1 MADGDEE
8 LRTRGGEAVR
18 AGRWARR
25 EFVERAVRLGAG
37 AAMATVLPLAAAG
50 RAYGSKPHR
59 DAATSADGKTESVT
73 GDSSLGAAAAAHGL
87 LYGCAVNMNA
97 LGADAAYAALVREQ
111 CRILVAENAMKWGAL
126 RPSAEGFNF
135 DQADAMVAFAEANRM
150 KIRGHNLAWHQ
161 NNPKWLEVTATKENA
176 RELLVTHIETVAG
189 RYAGRMHSWD
199 VVNEA
204 IRVEDGRAD
213 GLRNSVWLR
222 LVGEEYIE
230 LAFKTAREADPQ
242 ALLTYNDY
250 GIEAETREGEQKRE
264 AVIEMLRRMVA
275 RRVPVDAVG
284 VQSHIAAAVSAGNK
298 SAASQVGAGLMRFI
312 GAVRE
317 LGLQV
322 FVTEMDVNDR
332 ALAADEVGRDAAV
345 AAAYR
350 QYLEL
355 VLGDPAVKAVL
366 TWGITDRYTWLG
378 HEEGRADGKLE
389 RPLPFDAAGKAKAAF
404 FAVREVFDQRGT
416 AVSHG

>member
-1 MADGDEE
+1 M
-8 LRTRGGEAVR
+8 GEAGALR
-18 AGRWARR
+18 GASRR
-25 EFVERAVRLGAG
+25 EFLGTAARLGAC
-37 AAMATVLPLAAAG
+37 AATATVLPLIAAG
-50 RAYGSKPHR
+50 RAYAGKPR
-59 DAATSADGKTESVT
+59 RAAGEAAAEGVAGDA
-73 GDSSLGAAAAAHGL
+73 SLGAHAAEHGL

-97 LGADAAYAALVREQ
+97 VGTDAAYAALVREQ
-111 CRILVAENAMKWGAL
+111 ARIVVAENAMKWGAL

-135 DQADAMVAFAEANRM
+135 DQADALVAFAEANRM
-150 KIRGHNLAWHQ
+150 KIRGHNLVWHQ
-161 NNPKWLEVTATKENA
+161 SNPKWLEATATKENA

-204 IRVEDGRAD
+204 IHVEDGRPD
-213 GLRNSVWLR
+213 GLRNSLWLR
-222 LVGEEYIE
+222 LAGEEYIE
-230 LAFKTAREADPQ
+230 LAFHTAREADPQ
-242 ALLTYNDY
+242 ALLTYNEY
-250 GIEAETREGEQKRE
+250 GIEEETRAGEQKRE

-284 VQSHIAAAVSAGNK
+284 VQSHIAAWAADGSQSAD
-298 SAASQVGAGLMRFI
+298 SQYGAGLMRFI
-312 GAVRE
+312 AAARE

-332 ALAADEVGRDAAV
+332 ALAADGPGRDAAV

-355 VLGDPAVKAVL
+355 ALGDPAVRAVL

-378 HEEGRADGKLE
+378 HEEGRADGKPE
-389 RPLPFDAAGKAKAAF
+389 RPLPFDAEGKAKAAF
-404 FAVREVFDQRGT
+404 FAVREAFDQRGV
-416 AVSHG
+416 ASQSPGANA

>member
-1 MADGDEE
+1 
-8 LRTRGGEAVR
+8 
-18 AGRWARR
+18 
-25 EFVERAVRLGAG
+25 
-37 AAMATVLPLAAAG
+37 
-50 RAYGSKPHR
+50 
-59 DAATSADGKTESVT
+59 
-73 GDSSLGAAAAAHGL
+73 
-87 LYGCAVNMNA
+87 MNA

-111 CRILVAENAMKWGAL
+111 CRIVVAENAMKWGAL

-135 DQADAMVAFAEANRM
+135 DQADALVAFAESNRM
-150 KIRGHNLAWHQ
+150 KIRGHNLVWHQ
-161 NNPKWLEVTATKENA
+161 NNPKWLEAMATEANA

-222 LVGEEYIE
+222 LIGEEYIE

-242 ALLTYNDY
+242 ALLTYNEY

-275 RRVPVDAVG
+275 RRVPLDAVG
-284 VQSHIAAAVSAGNK
+284 VQSHIAAAATVAAGGNK

-312 GAVRE
+312 AAVRE

-322 FVTEMDVNDR
+322 FITEMDVNDR
-332 ALAADEVGRDAAV
+332 ALAADGPGRDAAV
-345 AAAYR
+345 ATAYR

-355 VLGDPAVKAVL
+355 VLGDAAVKAVL
-366 TWGITDRYTWLG
+366 TWGITDRYTWLD
-378 HEEGRADGKLE
+378 HEEGRADGKAE
-389 RPLPFDAAGKAKAAF
+389 RPLLFDAAGKAKAAF
-404 FAVREVFDQRGT
+404 FAVREAFDQRG
-416 AVSHG
+416 AAS

>member
-1 MADGDEE
+1 M
-8 LRTRGGEAVR
+8 RVS
-18 AGRWARR
+18 RR
-25 EFVERAVRLGAG
+25 EFVGTVARLGAG
-37 AAMATVLPLAAAG
+37 AAAASVLPLIAAG

-59 DAATSADGKTESVT
+59 DAATSAGGKTESVT

-111 CRILVAENAMKWGAL
+111 CRIVVAENAMKWGAL

-135 DQADAMVAFAEANRM
+135 DQADALVAFAEANRM

-161 NNPKWLEVTATKENA
+161 NNPKWLEATATKENA

-222 LVGEEYIE
+222 LIGEDYIE

-284 VQSHIAAAVSAGNK
+284 VQSHIAAAVAAGGTG
-298 SAASQVGAGLMRFI
+298 AQVGAGLMRFI

-332 ALAADEVGRDAAV
+332 ALAAEIVGRDAAV

-366 TWGITDRYTWLG
+366 TGGITDRYTWLG

-389 RPLPFDAAGKAKAAF
+389 RPLPFDTAGKAKAAF
-404 FAVREVFDQRGT
+404 FAMREAFDERG
-416 AVSHG
+416 

>member
-1 MADGDEE
+1 
-8 LRTRGGEAVR
+8 V
-18 AGRWARR
+18 
-25 EFVERAVRLGAG
+25 
-37 AAMATVLPLAAAG
+37 
-50 RAYGSKPHR
+50 
-59 DAATSADGKTESVT
+59 KTESVA
-73 GDSSLGAAAAAHGL
+73 GDASLGAHAAAHGL

-111 CRILVAENAMKWGAL
+111 CRILVAENAMKWGAM

-150 KIRGHNLAWHQ
+150 KIRGHNLVWHRD
-161 NNPKWLEVTATKENA
+161 NPRWLEATATKENA
-176 RELLVTHIETVAG
+176 RELLVAHIETVAG

-213 GLRNSVWLR
+213 GLRDSMWLR

-250 GIEAETREGEQKRE
+250 GIEAETRVGEQKRE

-275 RRVPVDAVG
+275 RHVPVDAVG

-298 SAASQVGAGLMRFI
+298 SAASQYGAGLMRFI

>member
-1 MADGDEE
+1 
-8 LRTRGGEAVR
+8 
-18 AGRWARR
+18 
-25 EFVERAVRLGAG
+25 
-37 AAMATVLPLAAAG
+37 
-50 RAYGSKPHR
+50 
-59 DAATSADGKTESVT
+59 
-73 GDSSLGAAAAAHGL
+73 
-87 LYGCAVNMNA
+87 MNA

-111 CRILVAENAMKWGAL
+111 ARIVVAENAMKWGAL

-135 DQADAMVAFAEANRM
+135 DQADAVVAFAEANRM

-161 NNPKWLEVTATKENA
+161 NNPKWLEATATKENA

-284 VQSHIAAAVSAGNK
+284 VQSHIAAAVVAGETGV
-298 SAASQVGAGLMRFI
+298 QVGAGLMRFI

-332 ALAADEVGRDAAV
+332 ALGAEIAGRDAAV

-350 QYLEL
+350 QYLGL
-355 VLGDPAVKAVL
+355 VLGDPAVRAVL

-389 RPLPFDAAGKAKAAF
+389 RPLPFDTEGKAKAAF
-404 FAVREVFDQRGT
+404 FAVREAFDQRGA

>member
-1 MADGDEE
+1 
-8 LRTRGGEAVR
+8 
-18 AGRWARR
+18 
-25 EFVERAVRLGAG
+25 
-37 AAMATVLPLAAAG
+37 
-50 RAYGSKPHR
+50 
-59 DAATSADGKTESVT
+59 
-73 GDSSLGAAAAAHGL
+73 
-87 LYGCAVNMNA
+87 MNA

-111 CRILVAENAMKWGAL
+111 ARIVVAENAMKWGAL

-135 DQADAMVAFAEANRM
+135 DQADALVAFAESNRM

-161 NNPKWLEVTATKENA
+161 NNPKWLEATATKENA

-284 VQSHIAAAVSAGNK
+284 VQSHIAAAVVAGETGV
-298 SAASQVGAGLMRFI
+298 QVGAGLMRFI

-389 RPLPFDAAGKAKAAF
+389 RPLPFDTAGKAKAAF
-404 FAVREVFDQRGT
+404 FAVREAFDQRGA

>member
-1 MADGDEE
+1 MA
-8 LRTRGGEAVR
+8 A
-18 AGRWARR
+18 
-25 EFVERAVRLGAG
+25 RLGAG
-37 AAMATVLPLAAAG
+37 AATATVLPLAVAG
-50 RAYGSKPHR
+50 RAYAGKPR
-59 DAATSADGKTESVT
+59 RAAGADATTEGVT
-73 GDSSLGAAAAAHGL
+73 GDASLGAHGAAHGL

-97 LGADAAYAALVREQ
+97 LATDAAYAALIREQ
-111 CRILVAENAMKWGAL
+111 CRIVVAENAMKWGAL

-135 DQADAMVAFAEANRM
+135 DQADALVAFAEANRM

-161 NNPKWLEVTATKENA
+161 GNPKWLEATATKENA

-213 GLRNSVWLR
+213 GLRNSLWLR
-222 LVGEEYIE
+222 LIGEDYIE

-242 ALLTYNDY
+242 ALLTYNEY
-250 GIEAETREGEQKRE
+250 GIEPETRAGEQKRE

-284 VQSHIAAAVSAGNK
+284 VQSHIAAVVAAGGNK
-298 SAASQVGAGLMRFI
+298 SAASQYGAGLMRFI
-312 GAVRE
+312 AAVRE

-322 FVTEMDVNDR
+322 FITEMDGNDR
-332 ALAADEVGRDAAV
+332 ALTADEPGRDAAV
-345 AAAYR
+345 AAAYK

-355 VLGDPAVKAVL
+355 VLGDPAVRLVL
-366 TWGITDRYTWLG
+366 TWGISDRYTWLD
-378 HEEGRADGKLE
+378 HEEGRADGKAE
-389 RPLPFDAAGKAKAAF
+389 RPLLFDEAGKAKASF
-404 FAVREVFDQRGT
+404 FAVRDAFDLRE
-416 AVSHG
+416 

>member
-1 MADGDEE
+1 M
-8 LRTRGGEAVR
+8 
-18 AGRWARR
+18 
-25 EFVERAVRLGAG
+25 
-37 AAMATVLPLAAAG
+37 
-50 RAYGSKPHR
+50 
-59 DAATSADGKTESVT
+59 KTESVG
-73 GDSSLGAAAAAHGL
+73 GDSSLAAHAAAHGL

-111 CRILVAENAMKWGAL
+111 ARIVVAENAMKWGAL

-161 NNPKWLEVTATKENA
+161 NNPKWLEATATKENA

-284 VQSHIAAAVSAGNK
+284 VQSHIAASVAAGGTG
-298 SAASQVGAGLMRFI
+298 AQYGAGLMRFI

-332 ALAADEVGRDAAV
+332 ALGAEIAGRDAAV

-355 VLGDPAVKAVL
+355 VLGDPAVRAVL

-389 RPLPFDAAGKAKAAF
+389 RPLPFDTEGKAKAAF
-404 FAVREVFDQRGT
+404 FAVREAFDQRGQK
-416 AVSHG
+416 SYLSG

>member
-1 MADGDEE
+1 MA
-8 LRTRGGEAVR
+8 
-18 AGRWARR
+18 AR
-25 EFVERAVRLGAG
+25 LSAG
-37 AAMATVLPLAAAG
+37 AATASVLPLAVAGHACAAAG
-50 RAYGSKPHR
+50 RAYAAKPR
-59 DAATSADGKTESVT
+59 RATATSADVKTESVT
-73 GDSSLGAAAAAHGL
+73 GDASLGVHAAAHGL

-111 CRILVAENAMKWGAL
+111 CRIVVAENAMKWGAL

-135 DQADAMVAFAEANRM
+135 DQADALVAFAESNRM
-150 KIRGHNLAWHQ
+150 KIRGHNLVWHQ
-161 NNPKWLEVTATKENA
+161 NNPKWLEAMATEANA

-222 LVGEEYIE
+222 LIGEEYIE

-242 ALLTYNDY
+242 ALLTYNEY

-275 RRVPVDAVG
+275 RRVPLDAVG
-284 VQSHIAAAVSAGNK
+284 VQSHIAAAATVAAGGNK

-312 GAVRE
+312 AAVRE

-322 FVTEMDVNDR
+322 FITEMDVNDR
-332 ALAADEVGRDAAV
+332 ALAADGPGRDAAV
-345 AAAYR
+345 ATAYR

-355 VLGDPAVKAVL
+355 VLGDAAVKAVL
-366 TWGITDRYTWLG
+366 TWGITDRYTWLD
-378 HEEGRADGKLE
+378 HEEGRADGKAE
-389 RPLPFDAAGKAKAAF
+389 RPLLFDAAGKAKAAF
-404 FAVREVFDQRGT
+404 FAVREAFDQRG
-416 AVSHG
+416 AAS

>member
-1 MADGDEE
+1 
-8 LRTRGGEAVR
+8 
-18 AGRWARR
+18 
-25 EFVERAVRLGAG
+25 
-37 AAMATVLPLAAAG
+37 
-50 RAYGSKPHR
+50 
-59 DAATSADGKTESVT
+59 
-73 GDSSLGAAAAAHGL
+73 
-87 LYGCAVNMNA
+87 MNA

-111 CRILVAENAMKWGAL
+111 CRILVAENAMKWSAL

-161 NNPKWLEVTATKENA
+161 NNPKWLEATATKENA
-176 RELLVTHIETVAG
+176 RELLVAHIETVVG

-213 GLRNSVWLR
+213 GLRNSMWLR
-222 LVGEEYIE
+222 LIGEDYIE
-230 LAFKTAREADPQ
+230 LAYKTAREADPQ
-242 ALLTYNDY
+242 ALLTYNEY

-284 VQSHIAAAVSAGNK
+284 VQSHIAAAVVAGETGV
-298 SAASQVGAGLMRFI
+298 QVGAGLMRFI

-332 ALAADEVGRDAAV
+332 ALGAEIAGRDAAV

-350 QYLEL
+350 QYLGL

-389 RPLPFDAAGKAKAAF
+389 RPLPFDTEGKAKAAF
-404 FAVREVFDQRGT
+404 FAAREAFDQRGA